1 MPVAEAQG
9 CSRQCMELFSPIL
22 RCTTVIISSK
32 TKVMKKHMHSKTISY
47 YSLVLLAT
55 SAMALA
61 YSCSD
66 STASPGM
73 QQPPAPALPV
83 LQVDKLPATT
93 WQEYSAS
100 LEGKMN
106 VEIRPQV
113 DGYLEKIFVEEGA
126 YVRAGQPLFKI
137 NDRVYQEQLSNA
149 KASLHAALANLSR
162 AQVEVDRLTPLVKN
176 NVVSEVQLKTA
187 QAAYE
192 AAQAAVS
199 QAQANVSS
207 AQINLGYTLITAP
220 VSGYIGRIPYKVGSL
235 VGRGENLPLTLVSD
249 VSEIYA
255 WFSLSEVDYLQFKN
269 QYPGATLEEKV
280 KQLPPV
286 ELVLAD
292 NTIYPEKGKIETVE
306 GQFDKTMGSISFR
319 AVFPNN
325 TGILRSG
332 NTGRVRI
339 PRQLNSLAVPTEA
352 TFELQDKVFVFTVA
366 DSNKV
371 VSRPISI
378 AGKSGTWYLVDKGIE
393 PGDQIVYQGLDRLQ
407 DGMTIRP
414 QLFST
419 DSLLKTKPL

>member
-1 MPVAEAQG
+1 MN
-9 CSRQCMELFSPIL
+9 
-22 RCTTVIISSK
+22 T
-32 TKVMKKHMHSKTISY
+32 HSKTISY

-55 SAMALA
+55 GVMALT

-73 QQPPAPALPV
+73 QQAPPPALPV

-100 LEGKMN
+100 LEGRMN

-113 DGYLEKIFVEEGA
+113 DGYLEKIYVEEGA

-199 QAQANVSS
+199 QAQASVSS
-207 AQINLGYTLITAP
+207 AQINVGYTLITAP
-220 VSGYIGRIPYKVGSL
+220 VNGYIGRIPYKVGSL
-235 VGRGENLPLTLVSD
+235 VGRGEAMPLTLVSD

-269 QYPGATLEEKV
+269 QYPGTTLEEKV

-306 GQFDKTMGSISFR
+306 GQFDKTMGAISFR

-339 PRQLNSLAVPTEA
+339 PRQLNSMAVPTEA

-371 VSRPISI
+371 VSRPISV
-378 AGKSGTWYLVDKGIE
+378 AGKSGAWYLVDKGIE

-414 QLFST
+414 QPFTT